1 MHAFSELGPA
11 HSQAAVT
18 GGPFPELVRFL
29 QRTDAA
35 EHPNTGVVA
44 MFFEVSLRN
53 LKYLDPAAV
62 ARLLQ
67 ALLGRRGVQ
76 ATAADQRVCDRAAYC
91 VLKVVEGTNWKT
103 VPFGA
108 DVHSLLSGEREHHT
122 YTYYTGCASWPMNS
136 LPLIERFFGRRR
148 CYSSYRAPS
157 YRVLYDLRRRHDNE
171 TIKQWIDQRTANR
184 RCL

>member
-1 MHAFSELGPA
+1 MLRLVHAFSELGPL
-11 HSQAAVT
+11 HSQAAVA

-29 QRTDAA
+29 QLTDAA
-35 EHPNTGVVA
+35 EHSNTGVVA
-44 MFFEVSLRN
+44 MFFEVSLRY

-76 ATAADQRVCDRAAYC
+76 AAAAHQRVRDRAAYC

-108 DVHSLLSGEREHHT
+108 DVHLLLSGQVQHHAT
-122 YTYYTGCASWPMNS
+122 DCLCVLLCLYMTSHAPIDRTLLWTWT
-136 LPLIERFFGRRR
+136 LQLIPTAHL
-148 CYSSYRAPS
+148 C
-157 YRVLYDLRRRHDNE
+157 VLSV
-171 TIKQWIDQRTANR
+171 
-184 RCL
+184 